1 MYVVGTAGH
10 VDHGKSSLV
19 RALTGIDPDRLQEEK
34 RREMTIDLGF
44 AWLTL
49 PSEREVSIV
58 DVPGHERFIKNMLA
72 GVGGVDL
79 ALLVVA
85 ADESVMPQTR
95 EHLAILDLIE
105 VTRGVVAL
113 TKADLVEE
121 EWLEIAAE
129 EVAETL
135 EGSALEGVAVMPVSA
150 FTGQGL
156 DEIKGELDRLL
167 AETPPP
173 RDVGRPRLS
182 VDRAFAMAGF
192 GAVVTGTLLDGAL
205 AVGQEVELAPSG
217 LRGRVRGLQTHQRRI
232 DSAEPGSRVAVNL
245 SGVSHTQ
252 VQRGEVVTAP
262 GWLRST
268 RQVDVFLRSPRWA
281 PHSLKHNAGVTFHA
295 GASETAARV
304 RLLEATTLKPGEE
317 GWAQVHLEQR
327 LPLVKGDTFVVRSP
341 LGTLGGG
348 RIVDPAPRRH
358 RRGQPAVLRRLEALE
373 RGTPR
378 EALLQALPP
387 REPLELRTLVERVG
401 LPADQARR
409 EVESLLDEG
418 LVLAMGGK
426 TLDAGTALY
435 SSSAW
440 GHVAERAAQA
450 LREHHREHP
459 LRPGLPREELR
470 SRLGLPSASYGRVL
484 AALTAQ
490 GVLVEEGALVRAPDH
505 EVRLGPEQ
513 ERAASAYLR
522 ALEAQPYSPPTDGRP
537 DPELLAVLASQ
548 GKVVRISADV
558 VFASGAYERMV
569 ERIVERLGESGKIT
583 VADVRDMFGASR
595 KYALPLLEY
604 LDQQRITRRV
614 GDERVLVKRP

>member
-49 PSEREVSIV
+49 PSGREVSIV

-72 GVGGVDL
+72 GVGGIDL

-121 EWLEIAAE
+121 EWLQIAAE

-135 EGSALEGVAVMPVSA
+135 EGSALEGVALVPVSA
-150 FTGQGL
+150 VTGQGL
-156 DEIKGELDRLL
+156 DALRAELDRLL
-167 AETPPP
+167 EETRAP
-173 RDVGRPRLS
+173 RDLGRPRLS

-252 VQRGEVVTAP
+252 VQRGEVLTLP

-268 RQVDVFLRSPRWA
+268 RQVDVFLRSPRGA
-281 PHSLKHNAGVTFHA
+281 AHPLRHNAGVTFHT
-295 GASETAARV
+295 GASETTARV
-304 RLLEATTLKPGEE
+304 RLLEAPVLKPGEE
-317 GWAQVHLEQR
+317 GWAQVHLEEK

-348 RIVDPAPRRH
+348 RVVDPAPRRH

-373 RGTPR
+373 RGSPR

-387 REPLELRTLVERVG
+387 REPLDLRTLVERVG
-401 LPADQARR
+401 LPDEQVRR
-409 EVESLLDEG
+409 ELAPLLKQG
-418 LVLAMGGK
+418 LVLAVGGK
-426 TLDAGTALY
+426 TLEPGTALY
-435 SSSAW
+435 SAAAW
-440 GHVAERAAQA
+440 GRVADRAAQA
-450 LREHHREHP
+450 LREHHRDYP
-459 LRPGLPREELR
+459 LRSGLPREELR
-470 SRLGLPSASYGRVL
+470 SRLGLPAASFARVL
-484 AALTAQ
+484 AALAAQ

-505 EVRLGPEQ
+505 EVRLAPEQ
-513 ERAASAYLR
+513 ERVAAAYLR

-548 GKVVRISADV
+548 GKVVRVSADV
-558 VFASGAYERMV
+558 VFAGDAYARMV
-569 ERIVERLGESGKIT
+569 ERIVERLDECGRVT

>member
-49 PSEREVSIV
+49 PSGREVSIV

-72 GVGGVDL
+72 GVGGIDL

-105 VTRGVVAL
+105 VSRGVVAL

-121 EWLEIAAE
+121 EWLQIAAE

-135 EGSALEGVAVMPVSA
+135 EGSALEGVGILPVSA
-150 FTGQGL
+150 VTGHGL
-156 DEIKGELDRLL
+156 DALRGELDRLL
-167 AETPPP
+167 EETHAP
-173 RDVGRPRLS
+173 RDLGRPRLS

-232 DSAEPGSRVAVNL
+232 ERAEPGSRVAVNL

-252 VQRGEVVTAP
+252 VQRGEVLTLP

-268 RQVDVFLRSPRWA
+268 RQVDVFLRSPRGA
-281 PHSLKHNAGVTFHA
+281 AHSLKHNAGVTFHT

-304 RLLEATTLKPGEE
+304 RLLKAPVLKPGEE
-317 GWAQVHLEQR
+317 GWAQVHLEHR

-348 RIVDPAPRRH
+348 RVVDPAPRRH

-373 RGTPR
+373 RGSPR

-387 REPLELRTLVERVG
+387 REPIDLRTLVERVG
-401 LPADQARR
+401 LPDEQLRR
-409 EVESLLDEG
+409 ELAPLLEEG
-418 LVLAMGGK
+418 LVLAVGGK
-426 TLDAGTALY
+426 TLEPGTALY
-435 SSSAW
+435 SAAAW
-440 GHVAERAAQA
+440 GRVAERAAQP
-450 LREHHREHP
+450 LREHHRDYP
-459 LRPGLPREELR
+459 LRSGLPREELR
-470 SRLGLPSASYGRVL
+470 SRLGLPAASFARVL
-484 AALTAQ
+484 AALAAQ

-505 EVRLGPEQ
+505 EVRLAPEQ
-513 ERAASAYLR
+513 ERVAAAYLR

-548 GKVVRISADV
+548 GKVVRVSADV
-558 VFASGAYERMV
+558 VFAGDAYARMV
-569 ERIVERLGESGKIT
+569 ERIVERLDECGRVT

-595 KYALPLLEY
+595 KYALPLLEH